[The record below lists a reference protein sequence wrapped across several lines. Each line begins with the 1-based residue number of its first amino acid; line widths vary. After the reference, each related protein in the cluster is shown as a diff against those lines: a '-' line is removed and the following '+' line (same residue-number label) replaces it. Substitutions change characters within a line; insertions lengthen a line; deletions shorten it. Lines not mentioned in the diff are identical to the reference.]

1 MKTFKKILTFTVLG
15 AVLGFFC
22 YKIVKLF
29 KEEDIETPELDPFEE
44 RQYIEL
50 ENRGEFK
57 DL

>member
-1 MKTFKKILTFTVLG
+1 MKTFKKILVFAVLGTVLG
-15 AVLGFFC
+15 FLC
-22 YKIVKLF
+22 YEVVKLF
-29 KEEDIETPELDPFEE
+29 KKEDIETPELDPFEE